1 MKIPGFFLFT
11 IQSVSGYNYFITIYR
26 GKKMAFATITF
37 KSKSGIVKEAPVGF
51 SWTTLFFGFFP
62 AMIRGD
68 WLWAIIIFGAAMI
81 TLGLSTIIFAFIYNR
96 IYIQGMM
103 KQGFKVKSYS
113 GGNKALIERKAQIKL
128 RK

>member
-1 MKIPGFFLFT
+1 
-11 IQSVSGYNYFITIYR
+11 
-26 GKKMAFATITF
+26 MAFATITF